1 MINTRD
7 IVRLFVSI
15 GACEGAGGI
24 GSIFTIASIP
34 TWYAALQKPV
44 FTPPNSVFGPV
55 WVTLYLLMGIALF
68 LVWRRGLDVKGVRP
82 AFIVFW
88 VQLALNVLWTVTFFG
103 LRSPLAGVVLI
114 VILWLLILY
123 TAIRFFRVSKAAG
136 WLLIPYL
143 AWVTLASY
151 LNVGVWLLNP

>member
-68 LVWRRGLDVKGVRP
+68 LVWRRGLDVKGGQAGFYCLLGATGAECPLDRDFLRA
-82 AFIVFW
+82 AFSTGRRGPDCHS
-88 VQLALNVLWTVTFFG
+88 LAPHPVYRHQVLPGIESRRMAPHPLPRLGYPG
-103 LRSPLAGVVLI
+103 LVP
-114 VILWLLILY
+114 
-123 TAIRFFRVSKAAG
+123 
-136 WLLIPYL
+136 
-143 AWVTLASY
+143 
-151 LNVGVWLLNP
+151 